1 LGAEKLL
8 QADHIRTFASTVLM
22 RIGMGSDDAAVVADA
37 LAWAD
42 LRGIS
47 AQGLSKLPVI
57 VARVR
62 AGGTA
67 ARPPVRIVSETAA
80 VTVYDAASEWGQV
93 SGARAM
99 RAAVRKAA
107 GTGVAMSIV
116 RNAGSLGAL
125 GYYAMLA
132 AEQGQIGLAVNNSSP
147 LLQAWG
153 GTKPILG
160 NQGFAVGAPSGG
172 PVPLLLDTA
181 LSSITLTRIHELLA
195 ARARLPDGV
204 AVNSDGRPTT
214 DPREALAGGLLP
226 SGGHRGFGLAI
237 MFEVL
242 TGVLSGGACFAD
254 SARPLSELNEPQ
266 GVSQFFLA
274 IDPRVVM
281 PLAEFTSRVD
291 ALVEAIHRSPPA
303 PGVDRVRVPGERAA
317 ALAVGR
323 EHDGVPFA
331 ESELLKLQAL
341 GTQYGVALGS

>member
-8 QADHIRTFASTVLM
+8 LAARIRTFASTVLE
-22 RIGMGSDDAAVVADA
+22 RIGMGSGDAAVVADA

-47 AQGLSKLPVI
+47 AQGLTKLPVI

-67 ARPPVRIVSETAA
+67 SRPPARIVSETAA

-93 SGARAM
+93 SGVRAM

-107 GTGVAMSIV
+107 DTGVGMSIV

-125 GYYAMLA
+125 GYYVMLA

-153 GTKPILG
+153 GTEPILG
-160 NQGFAVGAPSGG
+160 NQGFAIGAPSGG

-181 LSSITLTRIHELLA
+181 LSSITLTRIHELMA
-195 ARARLPDGV
+195 VRARLPDGV
-204 AVNSDGRPTT
+204 AVDSDGRPTT
-214 DPREALAGGLLP
+214 DPGEALAGGLLP
-226 SGGHRGFGLAI
+226 SGGRRGFGLAI

-242 TGVLSGGACFAD
+242 SGVLSGGASFAD
-254 SARPLSELNEPQ
+254 SVRPLSELNQPQ

-291 ALVEAIHRSPPA
+291 ALVEVIHRSPPA
-303 PGVDRVRVPGERAA
+303 PGVDRVRAPGERAA
-317 ALAVGR
+317 AVAARR

-331 ESELLKLQAL
+331 EPELVKLRAL
-341 GTQYGVALGS
+341 GAEYGVDLGI